1 MNTVKIDAKQ
11 TKMIA
16 HRGVC
21 GLERENT
28 CAAFVAAGNRS
39 YFGIE
44 TDIRPMPDGHF
55 AVIHDFT
62 TERISGGTYCL
73 EVEKTD
79 YEALKQAT
87 LLDTDGHGV
96 RNDLRVP
103 LLEEYVRICK
113 KYEKVCVLEIK
124 EHFSESDLC
133 RVVET
138 VRALGYLENV
148 IFISF
153 MWDSCLILRRLLP
166 DARIQWLTD
175 KEITDGMIASLVENR
190 LDLDVYFGRL
200 DADRLAALHAAG
212 IAVNCWTVDN
222 AEVGQALADMGVDF
236 ITTDILEG
244 R

>member
-1 MNTVKIDAKQ
+1 MNTIKIDPKQ

-44 TDIRPMPDGHF
+44 TDVHVMPDGHF
-55 AVIHDFT
+55 AIIHDAS
-62 TERISGGTYCL
+62 TERISGGRYPL
-73 EVEKTD
+73 NVEQTD
-79 YEALKQAT
+79 YETLERVT
-87 LLDTDGHGV
+87 LLDLDGYGA
-96 RNDLRVP
+96 RSDLRVP
-103 LLEEYVRICK
+103 LLQEYVRICK
-113 KYEKVCVLEIK
+113 KYEKTCVLEIK
-124 EHFSESDLC
+124 EHFTENDLS

-138 VRALGYLENV
+138 IRALGYLDSV

-153 MWDSCLILRRLLP
+153 MWDSCITLRRLLP

-175 KEITDGMIASLVENR
+175 HEITDEMIAQLVENH
-190 LDLDVYFGRL
+190 LDLDIYFERL
-200 DADRLAALHAAG
+200 TAENVTLLHSKG

-222 AEVGQALADMGVDF
+222 AEVGQSLADMGVDF

>member
-1 MNTVKIDAKQ
+1 MNTVKIDARQ

-55 AVIHDFT
+55 AIIHDFT
-62 TERISGGTYCL
+62 TERISGGAYSC
-73 EVEKTD
+73 EIEKTD
-79 YEALKQAT
+79 YETLRQVT
-87 LLDTDGHGV
+87 LLDLDGHGA

-113 KYEKVCVLEIK
+113 KYEKTCVLEIK
-124 EHFSESDLC
+124 EHFTESDLA
-133 RVVET
+133 RVVELI
-138 VRALGYLENV
+138 RSFGYLDHV

-153 MWDSCLILRRLLP
+153 MWDSCITLRRLLP

-175 KEITDGMIASLVENR
+175 LEVTDEMIATLVDNH
-190 LDLDVYFGRL
+190 LDLDIHFSRL
-200 DADRLAALHAAG
+200 
-212 IAVNCWTVDN
+212 
-222 AEVGQALADMGVDF
+222 
-236 ITTDILEG
+236 
-244 R
+244 

>member
-39 YFGIE
+39 YYGIE

-55 AVIHDFT
+55 AIIHDFT
-62 TERISGGTYCL
+62 TERISGGAYCL

-79 YEALKQAT
+79 YETLKQAT
-87 LLDTDGHGV
+87 LLDLDGLGS

-124 EHFSESDLC
+124 EHFAENDLA
-133 RVVET
+133 RVVDT
-138 VRALGYLENV
+138 IRSLGYLENV

-153 MWDSCLILRRLLP
+153 MWDSCLTLRRLLP

-175 KEITDGMIASLVENR
+175 LEITDEMIATLVDNR
-190 LDLDVYFGRL
+190 LDLDIHFSRL
-200 DADRLAALHAAG
+200 NAENIARLHEAG
-212 IAVNCWTVDN
+212 ITVNCWTVDR
-222 AEVGQALADMGVDF
+222 AEDGQALADMGVDF
-236 ITTDILEG
+236 ITTDILEA

>member
-1 MNTVKIDAKQ
+1 MNTVKIDARQ

-21 GLERENT
+21 ALERENT
-28 CAAFVAAGNRS
+28 CAAFVAAGNRT

-55 AVIHDFT
+55 AIIHDFN
-62 TERISGGTYCL
+62 TERISGGAYRY

-87 LLDTDGHGV
+87 LLDLDGHGT

-113 KYEKVCVLEIK
+113 KYEKTCVLEIK
-124 EHFSESDLC
+124 EHFTERDLA
-133 RVVET
+133 RVVELI
-138 VRALGYLENV
+138 RSFGYLDHV

-153 MWDSCLILRRLLP
+153 LRDSCLALRRLLP

-175 KEITDGMIASLVENR
+175 LEVTDEMIAKLVDDR
-190 LDLDVYFGRL
+190 LDLDIYYERL
-200 DADRLAALHAAG
+200 DPNTLARLHEAG

-222 AEVGQALADMGVDF
+222 AEIGQALADMGVDF